1 VAQSNPA
8 VPDGQSPVQ
17 RSRTQTGP
25 AKAHNVFDHRVSVL
39 RSIGEAG
46 EHKHRRVRIVSQSRP
61 LFGSY
66 YALRT
71 THDVVIAQL
80 NPLLQGN
87 YLARRHLDQRLVL
100 HFSLRRANHSERPV
114 NQAWLFVRSPVGIR
128 GEVNSEG
135 GRYLLG
141 HGYSQA
147 NHPPLFAC
155 LSGQSE
161 LMILENSPITSAP
174 AHPSLGKNA

>member
-1 VAQSNPA
+1 MAQSNPA

-71 THDVVIAQL
+71 THDVVIAPL
-80 NPLLQGN
+80 NPCYKEITWPGGTSISVLYFTFHCEGQIIQNAPSIKLGFSCGALLE
-87 YLARRHLDQRLVL
+87 Y
-100 HFSLRRANHSERPV
+100 
-114 NQAWLFVRSPVGIR
+114 VG
-128 GEVNSEG
+128 
-135 GRYLLG
+135 
-141 HGYSQA
+141 
-147 NHPPLFAC
+147 
-155 LSGQSE
+155 
-161 LMILENSPITSAP
+161 
-174 AHPSLGKNA
+174 K